1 MANKKR
7 SKAKKKAHRNSESS
21 LRDILSVYSSL
32 ADLKHRIDSF
42 SEIGAKTG
50 ERLSDLEAHVNLLT
64 RLLTA
69 LCIEKMGMRLGALR
83 RLVKRIETEAIRDSQ
98 IMELESLYNLSHG
111 THKKHASSPARSKE
125 DPWDKI
131 S

>member
-1 MANKKR
+1 MAHKKR
-7 SKAKKKAHRNSESS
+7 SKGEKPAHRKSESP
-21 LRDILSVYSSL
+21 LKDALSVYSSL
-32 ADLKHRIDSF
+32 ADLNRRIESF
-42 SEIGAKTG
+42 SEANARSG

-69 LCIEKMGMRLGALR
+69 LCIEKLGMRLGVLR
-83 RLVKRIETEAIRDSQ
+83 RLVKRIESEAIRDSQ
-98 IMELESLYNLSHG
+98 IMELESLYKLSHG
-111 THKKHASSPARSKE
+111 SRKKPASSPARSKE